1 MAPTKFGLTLSS
13 EEHPP
18 RRLVDLAAMAEDHGF
33 DFASISDHFH
43 PWVDAQG
50 HSPFVWSV
58 LGAIA
63 ERTSS
68 IDVTVGVT
76 CPIIRIHPGILAH
89 ATATVANLFEGRFSW
104 GVGTGEALNEH
115 IFGDRWPPAP
125 TRMAQLEEAVEV
137 IRRLWTGETVD
148 HEGRYYQVENARLY
162 DPPEHDIPLIVSAFG
177 PVAAEMAARIGDGL
191 WTSDAQIVDKW
202 HGAGGSGPVYT
213 QVSLCWAASEKE
225 AIETAFRVWPNT
237 VVPGQLSQDLPTP
250 KHFEQATE
258 IVTEEMVADSMP
270 CGPDVGAIVE
280 AAKELVDGGADHVYF
295 HQIGPD
301 QEGFLDV
308 WDRELRDALR
318 AG

>member
-1 MAPTKFGLTLSS
+1 MAPTKFGFTLSS

-18 RRLVDLAAMAEDHGF
+18 RRLVDLAGMAEDHGF

-43 PWVDAQG
+43 PWLDAQG

-125 TRMAQLEEAVEV
+125 SRMAQLEEAIEV
-137 IRRLWTGETVD
+137 IRRLWTGDTVD

-177 PVAAEMAARIGDGL
+177 PVAAELAARIGDGL
-191 WTSDAQIVDKW
+191 WTSDAQIVDTW
-202 HGAGGSGPVYT
+202 HGAGGTGPVYT
-213 QVSLCWAASEKE
+213 QVSLCWAASEEE
-225 AIETAFRVWPNT
+225 AI
-237 VVPGQLSQDLPTP
+237 
-250 KHFEQATE
+250 
-258 IVTEEMVADSMP
+258 
-270 CGPDVGAIVE
+270 
-280 AAKELVDGGADHVYF
+280 
-295 HQIGPD
+295 
-301 QEGFLDV
+301 
-308 WDRELRDALR
+308 
-318 AG
+318 

>member
-1 MAPTKFGLTLSS
+1 
-13 EEHPP
+13 
-18 RRLVDLAAMAEDHGF
+18 
-33 DFASISDHFH
+33 
-43 PWVDAQG
+43 
-50 HSPFVWSV
+50 
-58 LGAIA
+58 
-63 ERTSS
+63 
-68 IDVTVGVT
+68 
-76 CPIIRIHPGILAH
+76 
-89 ATATVANLFEGRFSW
+89 
-104 GVGTGEALNEH
+104 
-115 IFGDRWPPAP
+115 
-125 TRMAQLEEAVEV
+125 
-137 IRRLWTGETVD
+137 
-148 HEGRYYQVENARLY
+148 
-162 DPPEHDIPLIVSAFG
+162 
-177 PVAAEMAARIGDGL
+177 MAARIGDGL